1 MNVRIKDKENL
12 QIQWDDESVSIIS
25 CIDLRRACPCAVCS
39 TERDNEDGHH
49 FKIYRDNQL
58 IIKSL
63 QIVGNYALGITWKDG
78 HNTGIYEFAYLKK
91 LSEMEKT
98 L

>member
-1 MNVRIKDKENL
+1 MNVKIKDKENL
-12 QIQWDDESVSIIS
+12 QIQWDDGNVSIIS

-39 TERDNEDGHH
+39 TERDNGDGHH
-49 FKIYRDNQL
+49 FKIYKDNRL
-58 IIKSL
+58 TIKSL

-91 LSEMEKT
+91 LSEMEKI